1 MSLVQI
7 LSNPGNFR
15 FYSGRGSSSNG
26 NAFGQKSIRFGR
38 DRRDGAS
45 SGQPY
50 IQVPIP
56 DQVPPQVTDFIL
68 RNGAL
73 GTASAVL
80 TDESRILKFFTDAL
94 SPNGT
99 LFIAKQNLLARQNP
113 KEFGT
118 SRVYNPLN
126 TLAQVALTPFGI
138 HIKKDDTDPISAAR
152 SVIDPTTTYGYQV
165 KNLDQAGSDRL
176 ILLANS
182 KIYNDIAVN
191 PFNPFSVAVSP
202 LNILRYSGGPN
213 SELGATNTTI
223 RRYYSTDG
231 FFTQLADQGNSSF
244 LGNVNSPANIS
255 WILTSGQTRN
265 RSDEVVSGRSFYD
278 SFTRGYTDEVLKSA
292 NKTTTIT
299 SISPNY
305 STKNITNMY
314 GDLNASSSP
323 KNLISYTSGS
333 GLSDIE
339 ISTTEGGFSA
349 DLLGYNRTSTG
360 TDLVEF
366 KIAILNYGG
375 ALVNGAPSEYKFLH
389 FKSFLDNITDNYSAE
404 WDSFRYLGRGEK
416 FYTYQGFTRTINL
429 GFTVPSFTREQ
440 MKTNYLKLGYLASA
454 VTPNYNPQG
463 GYMRGPLVRLTIGD
477 YIKDQ
482 WGFIETFTY
491 EVNGDDSTWE
501 INIDDEGNKIPITD
515 PRWVG
520 ELPHHIKITGFT
532 FVPIQNFVPQTFNP
546 NFISANS
553 TFIGQTQ
560 TTPQPEISPE
570 LGNALANT
578 NFASLF

>member
-26 NAFGQKSIRFGR
+26 NTFGQKSIRFGR

-56 DQVPPQVTDFIL
+56 DQVPPQITDFIL

-80 TDESRILKFFTDAL
+80 ADESRILKFFTDAL

-126 TLAQVALTPFGI
+126 TLAQVALTPLGI

-213 SELGATNTTI
+213 SELGVTNTTI

-265 RSDEVVSGRSFYD
+265 RSDEVVSGLSFYD
-278 SFTRGYTDEVLKSA
+278 TFTRGYTDEVLKSA

-305 STKNITNMY
+305 STRNITNMY
-314 GDLNASSSP
+314 GVLDASTP

-333 GLSDIE
+333 GLADQFDVSDITQFYQLDD
-339 ISTTEGGFSA
+339 IA
-349 DLLGYNRTSTG
+349 ATSY
-360 TDLVEF
+360 DLVEF
-366 KIAILNYGG
+366 KIAILNYDG
-375 ALVNGAPSEYKFLH
+375 ALINGAPAEYKFLH
-389 FKSFLDNITDNYSAE
+389 FRSFLDNITDNYSAE

-416 FYTYQGFTRTINL
+416 FYTYQGFTRTMNL

-454 VTPNYNPQG
+454 LTPNYNPQG
-463 GYMRGPLVRLTIGD
+463 GYMRGPLVRLTVGD
-477 YIKDQ
+477 YVKNQ
-482 WGFIETFTY
+482 WGFIESLTY
-491 EVNGDDSTWE
+491 EVNGDNSTWE
-501 INIDDEGNKIPITD
+501 ININDEGFKIPALD
-515 PRWVG
+515 PSWVG
-520 ELPHHIKITGFT
+520 ELPHHIKVTGFT
-532 FVPIQNFVPQTFNP
+532 FIPIQDFVPQTFNP
-546 NFISANS
+546 NFISAN
-553 TFIGQTQ
+553 TIFEFQT
-560 TTPQPEISPE
+560 S
-570 LGNALANT
+570 A
-578 NFASLF
+578 